1 MMCYDQLN
9 LCGLASAEA
18 LNRRRTLIEHAHQ
31 GRPDAPSYEGAEDF
45 MGVRDA
51 ADGSLIDPSLTSY
64 SAKKQAGRAEVLKQ
78 NRLAA
83 EERRLAKGPGGK
95 PGKNKEREDGAN
107 AGPGKP

>member
-1 MMCYDQLN
+1 MHHHM
-9 LCGLASAEA
+9 
-18 LNRRRTLIEHAHQ
+18 RVH
-31 GRPDAPSYEGAEDF
+31 
-45 MGVRDA
+45 A

-83 EERRLAKGPGGK
+83 EERWLAKGPGGK
-95 PGKNKEREDGAN
+95 PGGKNKEKDDGAN